1 MHLEYKVRQGDDIAS
16 IAYQYGLLPETIWN
30 DPTNVALRNK
40 RKDPYVLYPGD
51 IVFIPETRIKEE
63 RGSTEKRHRFRRKS
77 VPEVLQVRLLD
88 EDGNPIANVEYILDV
103 DGNLKRGTTNENG
116 VVRQNIPPNASQG
129 KLIIESIGAEYE
141 LLLGGV
147 DPLDTTT
154 GLQARLNN
162 LGFAC
167 GPVDGER
174 ADRTEGGIADY
185 REVVELS
192 DADENDNNLKQHI
205 KQQHG
210 S

>member
-1 MHLEYKVRQGDDIAS
+1 MHLEYKVGQGDDIAS
-16 IAYQYGLLPETIWN
+16 IAYQYGILPETIWN
-30 DPTNVALRNK
+30 DQANQSLRNE
-40 RKDPYVLYPGD
+40 RKDMYVLYPGD
-51 IVFIPETRIKEE
+51 IVFIPEKRIKEE
-63 RGSTEKRHRFRRKS
+63 RGSTEKRHRFCRKS
-77 VPEVLQVRLLD
+77 VPEVLQVHLLD
-88 EDGNPIANVEYILDV
+88 EDGNPIANEEYILDV
-103 DGNLKRGTTNENG
+103 DGNLKRGTTDENG

-141 LLLGGV
+141 LLLGRL

-174 ADRTEGGIADY
+174 GDRTEGEIADY

-192 DADENDNNLKQHI
+192 DADDNDNNLKQHI